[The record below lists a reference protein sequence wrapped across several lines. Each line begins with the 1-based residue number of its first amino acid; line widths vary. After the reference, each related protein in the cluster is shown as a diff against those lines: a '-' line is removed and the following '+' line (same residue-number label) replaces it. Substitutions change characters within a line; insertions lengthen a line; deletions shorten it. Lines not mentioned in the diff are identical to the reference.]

1 MRQGLRDEIRR
12 IIIIASLALLIG
24 LLTGYLARALLV
36 AGFLYTCWL
45 LHQTRKF
52 YLWLEHNMEKQ
63 PPDTGGIWGDI
74 FEAIYRMRQ
83 SNIRTKQQMQQQLD
97 RVQGFTSAL
106 QSGIVLLS
114 SQGNI
119 NWWNQ
124 SAEALLGFKSQF
136 DLGKPV
142 VNLLRDPNFIAHFQ
156 KERYNDVITIPSPI
170 NPAIFLEIQIT
181 VYGKNEKLLAVQ
193 DVTRLKQLEQMRKDF
208 VANVS
213 HELRT
218 PLTVINGYLE
228 PMLDNING
236 FDPAW
241 QQPIQKIHSQAQ
253 RMTDIVTD
261 LGTLSRLDNNDVTD
275 KKDRVAVYSLIQKIA
290 EETRQLNADKA
301 ITITLEG
308 LPFSL
313 IGSET
318 ELQSCFSNL
327 IFNAAKYS
335 KPDNIQINIHCWVD
349 ETGGHISVKD
359 NGIGIDTNHIP
370 RLTERFYRVDSSHSR
385 KTGGTGLGLAIVKHA
400 LLRHGGRLTIDS
412 AFGKGSTF
420 TCHFSKERVVEND

>member
-156 KERYNDVITIPSPI
+156 KER
-170 NPAIFLEIQIT
+170 
-181 VYGKNEKLLAVQ
+181 
-193 DVTRLKQLEQMRKDF
+193 
-208 VANVS
+208 
-213 HELRT
+213 
-218 PLTVINGYLE
+218 
-228 PMLDNING
+228 
-236 FDPAW
+236 
-241 QQPIQKIHSQAQ
+241 
-253 RMTDIVTD
+253 
-261 LGTLSRLDNNDVTD
+261 
-275 KKDRVAVYSLIQKIA
+275 
-290 EETRQLNADKA
+290 
-301 ITITLEG
+301 
-308 LPFSL
+308 
-313 IGSET
+313 
-318 ELQSCFSNL
+318 
-327 IFNAAKYS
+327 
-335 KPDNIQINIHCWVD
+335 
-349 ETGGHISVKD
+349 
-359 NGIGIDTNHIP
+359 
-370 RLTERFYRVDSSHSR
+370 
-385 KTGGTGLGLAIVKHA
+385 
-400 LLRHGGRLTIDS
+400 
-412 AFGKGSTF
+412 
-420 TCHFSKERVVEND
+420 